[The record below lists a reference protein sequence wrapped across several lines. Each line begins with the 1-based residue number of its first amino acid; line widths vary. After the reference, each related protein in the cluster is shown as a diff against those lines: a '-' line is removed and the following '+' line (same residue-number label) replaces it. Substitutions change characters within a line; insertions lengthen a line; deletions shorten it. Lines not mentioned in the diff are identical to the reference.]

1 MKKILMSAVA
11 LTVFSLS
18 IILFQISCKK
28 DVLADVTPGPSS
40 IKGLWIGTYTTDT
53 HPDLGEQYF
62 SLIIKPD
69 GTMIADTKGDAQQHL
84 APGTWT
90 LKADT
95 LTCTFTCVYGIAS
108 NIGITETAVAVWDK
122 TTKLHGIWKNSPT
135 PIGSGTITLTKV
147 N

>member
-28 DVLADVTPGPSS
+28 DVLADVTPGSSS
-40 IKGLWIGTYTTDT
+40 IKGLWIGAYTTGT

-69 GTMIADTKGDAQQHL
+69 GTMIADTKGEAQQHL

-90 LKADT
+90 LKGDT

-135 PIGSGTITLTKV
+135 PIGSGIITLTKV
-147 N
+147 D